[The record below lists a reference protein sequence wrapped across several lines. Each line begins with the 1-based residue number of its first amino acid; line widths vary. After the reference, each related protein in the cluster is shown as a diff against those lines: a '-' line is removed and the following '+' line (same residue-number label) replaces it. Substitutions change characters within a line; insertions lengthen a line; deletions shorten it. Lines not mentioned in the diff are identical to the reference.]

1 MTAAR
6 VDRAAAAGAGRGG
19 DRSRVARLISKLRP
33 SRRITIRERLHR
45 VTANLVLAFQTAIA
59 ASLAWIISH
68 ELIGNPE
75 PIFAPIAA
83 VGTLAAS
90 VGQRLSRI
98 AELVFGV
105 ALGIG
110 AADLLIITVGTGP
123 WQLGLIVVLAIVI
136 AVFLGAG
143 PGGVIQAAA
152 TGVLVVGLTPRHP
165 DLEFSRVIDALTG
178 GLVGLAVIG
187 LLLPLNPLRVVER
200 AARPALNLLADQL
213 EAAGRALER
222 GDPVMAQAALDRL
235 QELQERLKHFEEA
248 LAGGRETATLAP
260 VRWHRRAA
268 LTQYVESAEYIE
280 HAVGNSGALIRR
292 TVTALED
299 GEPVPTALPS
309 AITLLAESVRALHRE
324 LAGGQDAQRSRQTA
338 REAVVRAGQ
347 AYEEGV
353 GFSGSVVVAQVR
365 TTASDLLRATGLE
378 RTEANR
384 MVRRAF
390 GGKDSTGEE
399 TGEEKEDDTETPK
412 RREGGRLRMMRR
424 PRRASVSGRG
434 PTPYTG

>member
-6 VDRAAAAGAGRGG
+6 EDRSAAADERRDG
-19 DRSRVARLISKLRP
+19 DRSRLALWI
-33 SRRITIRERLHR
+33 SRRRPLRHITIKERLHR
-45 VTANLVLAFQTAIA
+45 VSGNLVLAFQTAIA
-59 ASLAWIISH
+59 AALAWTISH
-68 ELIGNPE
+68 EIIGNPE

-98 AELVFGV
+98 AELAFGV

-110 AADLLIITVGTGP
+110 AADLLILTVGSGP

-152 TGVLVVGLTPRHP
+152 TGVLVVGLSPRHP
-165 DLEFSRVIDALTG
+165 DLEFSRVIDAVVG

-200 AARPALNLLADQL
+200 AARPALNMLADQL
-213 EAAGRALER
+213 EATGRALER
-222 GDPVMAQAALDRL
+222 GDPAMAQAALDRL

-292 TVTALED
+292 AVTALED
-299 GEPVPTALPS
+299 GEAVPAALPS
-309 AITLLAESVRALHRE
+309 AVTLLAESVRALHRE
-324 LAGGQDAQRSRQTA
+324 LAGGRDAQHARQTA
-338 REAVVRAGQ
+338 REAVARAGQ
-347 AYEEGV
+347 AYAEGV
-353 GFSGSVVVAQVR
+353 GFSLSVVVAQVR
-365 TTASDLLRATGLE
+365 TTASDLLRATGIDRAE
-378 RTEANR
+378 SNR

-390 GGKDSTGEE
+390 GGKSDASDERGMR
-399 TGEEKEDDTETPK
+399 KKTPK
-412 RREGGRLRMMRR
+412 RREGRQLRMTRH

-434 PTPYTG
+434 PTPYAG